1 VCQSDDARSQETCLK
16 RPPLASDLRGECY
29 LDLHRLGGIKMLL
42 NSIKK
47 LLDETGPDLRGRVI
61 AVYALLA
68 VLNFGAWIWTIIA
81 FHNQPALL
89 GIALVVYGFGLR
101 HAVDADH
108 IAAIDNVTR
117 KLMQAGQKPVSVGF
131 FFAIGHSTV
140 VIIAAAAVAI
150 AANSLA
156 SFPTFQSM
164 GGVIGTL
171 VSAFFLF
178 VIAIMNIM
186 IFRSIY
192 KTYRNVR
199 SGGTYVEEDL
209 DVLLNNRGF
218 LARIFRPMFGLV
230 SKSWHMLPL
239 GFLFGLGFDTATEV
253 ATFGVAGA
261 QAAKGVSLIAVM
273 VFPVLFAAGM
283 SLIDTTDGVMMLG
296 AYNWA
301 FIKPMRKLY
310 YNMTITLVSVV
321 IAILIGGIEALGL
334 IGDQLGLE
342 GRFWGGIG
350 ALNDNFNTLGFAII
364 GVFVMAWVVSFI
376 VYKAKRLDDV
386 DANSGKVA

>member
-1 VCQSDDARSQETCLK
+1 
-16 RPPLASDLRGECY
+16 
-29 LDLHRLGGIKMLL
+29 MLL

-47 LLDETGPDLRGRVI
+47 LLDETGPDLRARVI
-61 AVYALLA
+61 AVYTLLA
-68 VLNFGAWIWTIIA
+68 VLNLGAWIWALAA
-81 FHNQPALL
+81 FYNQPALL

-117 KLMQAGQKPVSVGF
+117 KLMQAGQRPVSVGF
-131 FFAIGHSTV
+131 FFAIGHSIV
-140 VIIAAAAVAI
+140 VIIAAAAVAF
-150 AANSLA
+150 AANSLK
-156 SFPTFQSM
+156 SFPAFQSY
-164 GGVIGTL
+164 GGIIGTL

-178 VIAIMNIM
+178 VIAAMNIM
-186 IFRSIY
+186 IFASIY
-192 KTYRNVR
+192 KTYRLVR
-199 SGGTYVEEDL
+199 SGGTYVEDDL

-218 LARIFRPMFGLV
+218 LTRIFRPMFGLV
-230 SKSWHMLPL
+230 SRSWHMLPL

-261 QAAKGVSLIAVM
+261 QAAKGVSLIAVL

-283 SLIDTTDGVMMLG
+283 ALVDTTDGVMMLG

-301 FIKPMRKLY
+301 FVKPMRKLY
-310 YNMTITLVSVV
+310 YNMTITLVSVIV
-321 IAILIGGIEALGL
+321 AIAIGGIEALGL

-342 GRFWGGIG
+342 GGFWGGIG

-364 GVFVMAWVVSFI
+364 SVFVAAWAISFI

-386 DANSGKVA
+386 GGKSGKVA